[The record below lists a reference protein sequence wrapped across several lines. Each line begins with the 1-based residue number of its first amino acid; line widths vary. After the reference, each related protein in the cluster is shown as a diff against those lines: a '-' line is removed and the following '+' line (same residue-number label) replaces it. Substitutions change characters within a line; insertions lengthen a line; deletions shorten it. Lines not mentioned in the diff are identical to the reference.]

1 MVSLKRKYNGEEK
14 TFTVADPLLFEVL
27 TPPRSTYAYLQKFT
41 AGMWSTADVAL
52 VLSFAIHGPTASLA
66 QHWRFAKNMARFG
79 SMSSAY
85 DHLTYTPHP
94 DVLAVVSK
102 APGDYAPLAIDILT
116 ELVFGDGAS
125 KGKDDE

>member
-1 MVSLKRKYNGEEK
+1 MVEINRNFDGAER
-14 TFTVADPLLFEVL
+14 TFKISDPVLFEAIVHGG
-27 TPPRSTYAYLQKFT
+27 STYALLQKFT
-41 AGMWSTADVAL
+41 AGAWSIPDVAI
-52 VLSFAIHGPTASLA
+52 VLSFALHGPTASLK

-102 APGDYAPLAIDILT
+102 APGDYAPIAIDILT
-116 ELVFGDGAS
+116 ELVFGAGAS
-125 KGKDDE
+125 KADEDE

>member
-1 MVSLKRKYNGEEK
+1 MVSLKREYNGEEK
-14 TFTVADPLLFEVL
+14 IFTVADPLLFEAL

-52 VLSFAIHGPTASLA
+52 VLSFALHGPTASLA
-66 QHWRFAKNMARFG
+66 QHWRFAKNMTRFG
-79 SMSSAY
+79 SMGSAY

-125 KGKDDE
+125 KGDDDE